1 MIATALRRCRNW
13 YLKQRSA
20 IPTRVGRLRLDL
32 ENRAAAIG
40 AARVCRTVEIAS
52 SIADHAGIGYLA
64 VRAVAEA
71 VQHGLGPG
79 PATCRRELEH
89 RATTRGLGSAAEP
102 ETYGCPCAAQL
113 VRPVKIARGIKN
125 PAGVRRIAGRVNVEA
140 V

>member
-1 MIATALRRCRNW
+1 MIATAHRRCRKW

-20 IPTRVGRLRLDL
+20 IPARVGRLRLDL

-79 PATCRRELEH
+79 ANGARGNLNSRAPPAS
-89 RATTRGLGSAAEP
+89 LGSAAEP
-102 ETYGCPCAAQL
+102 E
-113 VRPVKIARGIKN
+113 
-125 PAGVRRIAGRVNVEA
+125 
-140 V
+140 